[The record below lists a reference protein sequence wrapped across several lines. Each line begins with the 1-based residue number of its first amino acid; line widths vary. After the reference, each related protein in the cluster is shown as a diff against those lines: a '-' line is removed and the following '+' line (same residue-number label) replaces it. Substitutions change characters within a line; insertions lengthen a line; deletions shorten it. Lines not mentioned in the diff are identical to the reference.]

1 MSNRSSR
8 RSKTVYQRIEETE
21 LNIQQTEEKLAQLKS
36 TLIELNKERENLE
49 MHQLFNLIKS
59 NGISFE
65 QAKSILTKE

>member
-1 MSNRSSR
+1 MSSRSSR

-21 LNIQQTEEKLAQLKS
+21 LNIQQTEEKLAQLKN

-65 QAKSILTKE
+65 QAKSILIKE

>member
-1 MSNRSSR
+1 MSSRSSR

-65 QAKSILTKE
+65 QAKSILIKE